1 MASFAL
7 NYKCDKQ
14 QIVNL
19 ENFCILTTEVKY
31 NDLQA
36 KQLLLLSYSLH
47 INTDGSLYLNHF
59 TD

>member
-1 MASFAL
+1 MASFAW

-31 NDLQA
+31 NHLQA
-36 KQLLLLSYSLH
+36 KQLLLRYSLH
-47 INTDGSLYLNHF
+47 RNTDGSLYLNHF

>member
-1 MASFAL
+1 MALFAL

-14 QIVNL
+14 QTVNL

-36 KQLLLLSYSLH
+36 KQLLLLSCVIHYTE
-47 INTDGSLYLNHF
+47 IQMEAYI
-59 TD
+59 

>member
-36 KQLLLLSYSLH
+36 KQLLLLSCVIHYTE
-47 INTDGSLYLNHF
+47 IQMEAYI
-59 TD
+59 

>member
-31 NDLQA
+31 NHLQA
-36 KQLLLLSYSLH
+36 KQLLLRYSLH
-47 INTDGSLYLNHF
+47 RNTDGSLY
-59 TD
+59 

>member
-14 QIVNL
+14 QIANP

-31 NDLQA
+31 NDLHA
-36 KQLLLLSYSLH
+36 KQLLLLSCVIHYTE
-47 INTDGSLYLNHF
+47 IQMEAYI
-59 TD
+59 